1 MEESIQTIDNGGG
14 EEGEIATLRFLDSLD
29 AYVSLLNSL
38 SSTLRQG
45 WLELASARHSMGS
58 SRISSALFDLKVQSA
73 STTCQVTD
81 SSDGS
86 PSDSPHFTL
95 SKWVSSR
102 EGKCSGEELTQLQ
115 KESSSSKLRHRG
127 APNSS
132 DGVDDANSAINDSH
146 STVGNIIQKERSK
159 SLSVFGALV
168 PPKLRA
174 AQGSFE
180 TALDIIVELANM
192 RASML
197 SSYSQVQQEMAE
209 IGDSS

>member
-14 EEGEIATLRFLDSLD
+14 EEEEIATLRFLDSLD

-102 EGKCSGEELTQLQ
+102 RREMFWGRTYTIA
-115 KESSSSKLRHRG
+115 KESSSSKLRRRG

-146 STVGNIIQKERSK
+146 STVGNIIQKEK
-159 SLSVFGALV
+159 
-168 PPKLRA
+168 
-174 AQGSFE
+174 
-180 TALDIIVELANM
+180 I
-192 RASML
+192 
-197 SSYSQVQQEMAE
+197 
-209 IGDSS
+209 